1 MTGFTDP
8 FGGPTLNPAD
18 VGYRALALTAALQT
32 EWPPYA
38 TQENV
43 LAAAMNVTAI
53 TAPAPINLPDARKAT
68 PGQQVV
74 FYNSAGSVLTVN
86 DAGGTPVANI
96 PPGERR
102 LIVLTDTLTAA
113 GAWITTLLGVGTG
126 TLDVAGAAGAGLKA
140 IGTTLNVAFPVLS
153 VSASRDITDA
163 DRDQV
168 IVWTGG
174 TGTLTLPQAGTYP
187 DLGFELRN
195 QGTGALTVAAFGG
208 QQIDGSAS
216 IIFNSGESAAIRA
229 ASSSW
234 HTVGRGRNA
243 QFNFT
248 QLQKTITGGTVTLSL
263 TEAANV
269 VQTYTGVLLSDVEV
283 VLPAVVQ
290 VYYVSNQTTGAFNVL
305 FRNPG
310 AGGASV
316 SIPQGQNAILFSD
329 GTNVINAS
337 TTVAGITSITFA
349 AGSAANPSVQIG
361 AINTGFFSPSSGQ
374 VAFSSGGTQTFTMDA
389 AGAVVALN
397 GNARLGVTSTTGT
410 ALLDARRPA
419 GQLGGMQVSSNA
431 SPRIFSGADGTTE
444 AGANAGSNYVVNTY
458 NDAGVL
464 IETPLKVERAT
475 GLTTVKALR
484 DIGAL
489 GALEVVIGAG
499 GARAGC
505 LLLDGSLVSR
515 TTYADLWTYA
525 QTTTPV
531 SEAAWGGG
539 QSGRFSVGDGAT
551 TFRLPDLRGVFL
563 RGLDL
568 GRGLDAGRAW
578 GTFQD
583 HVNVTHTH
591 GITDP
596 GHAHGVSDP
605 GHAHSVSDPGHAHGV
620 NDPGHVHGRGEYAGD
635 NTVDVG
641 GPASTAKY
649 RVNGLGNLPSPTD
662 AAGTGISIAG
672 AGTGIGI
679 VGAATGIGIVGAFT
693 GISTQAQGGADGH
706 PRNQAYPIYTRY

>member
-1 MTGFTDP
+1 MAGFTDP
-8 FGGPTLNPAD
+8 FGGRTLNPAD
-18 VGYRALALTAALQT
+18 VAYRALVLTAPL
-32 EWPPYA
+32 A
-38 TQENV
+38 TQWPAFATAETV

-53 TAPAPINLPDARKAT
+53 TPPAPINLPDARQAT
-68 PGQQVV
+68 PGEQVV

-86 DAGGTPVANI
+86 DAAGNPVASI

-102 LIVLTDTLTAA
+102 LIVLTSTVSAA

-126 TLDVAGAAGAGLKA
+126 TLDIAGAAGAGLKA
-140 IGTTLNVAFPVLS
+140 IGTTLNVAFPVVN
-153 VSASRDITDA
+153 VSSSRDITDA
-163 DRDQV
+163 DRDLV
-168 IVWTGG
+168 IVWDGG
-174 TGTLTLPQAGTYP
+174 AGTLSLPEAGTYP
-187 DLGFELRN
+187 DIGFEVRN
-195 QGTGALTVAAFGG
+195 QGTGALTVAGAGG
-208 QQIDGSAS
+208 QLIDGSTS

-229 ASSSW
+229 AGTSW

-269 VQTYTGVLLSDVEV
+269 VQTYTGALVSNVEV
-283 VLPAVVQ
+283 VLPSVVQ

-310 AGGASV
+310 VGGASV
-316 SIPQGQNAILFSD
+316 SVPQGQNAILFSD

-361 AINTGFFSPSSGQ
+361 AVTTGFFSPSSGQ
-374 VAFSSGGTQTFTMDA
+374 VAFSSNGTQTFAMDGS
-389 AGAVVALN
+389 GALAALN
-397 GNARLGVTSTTGT
+397 GNVRVGATSAVGT
-410 ALLDARRPA
+410 ALFDARRPA
-419 GQLGGMQVSSNA
+419 GQIAGLQVGSGA
-431 SPRIFSGADGTTE
+431 SPRLFVGADGSAESGTD
-444 AGANAGSNYVVNTY
+444 AGSQLVVQTY
-458 NDAGVL
+458 TDGGVL
-464 IETPLKVERAT
+464 KETPLSISRAT
-475 GLTTVKALR
+475 GVTTMKSAL
-484 DIGAL
+484 DLSAL
-489 GALEVVIGAG
+489 GRIEQFIGDG
-499 GARAGC
+499 VARDGY
-505 LLLDGSLVSR
+505 LLLSGALVSR
-515 TTYADLWTYA
+515 TTYATLWTYA

-531 SEAAWGGG
+531 SEAAWSGG

-583 HVNVTHTH
+583 HANVSHTH

-596 GHAHGVSDP
+596 GHVHGVSDP

-620 NDPGHVHGRGEYAGD
+620 SDPGHLHGRGEYAGD

-649 RVNGLGNLPSPTD
+649 RVNGLGQLPSGTD
-662 AAGTGISIAG
+662 GAFTGISING

-679 VGAATGIGIVGAFT
+679 FGAFTGIGIAGAFT
-693 GISTQAQGGADGH
+693 GISTQANGGADGH
-706 PRNQAYPIYTRY
+706 PRNQAYPIYIRY